1 MSIFSWFNNK
11 KVEPQTATPDSSGLG
26 HVDATVPI
34 APFDRLRIKLAP
46 PSANHA
52 ANRKT
57 ERLERRELVY
67 GVVRDSMTR
76 AGVLAASFKF
86 KVLSLDVSG
95 HQYLIMVDLANQA
108 AGDTARLAE
117 IEAMVA
123 QAAKMRHGILVTA
136 VYWRV
141 SEHVTAGLS
150 PVQSAATAES
160 VQASSRELQKSTMES
175 QVPAVHKAPPT
186 SGRQIPKYEP
196 LQAEEVATFKRAL
209 AGALPTT
216 PLSAPG
222 QITKSGPRNPTP
234 RPDFEDTQIVSPE
247 ERSSPLSVTQYG
259 DLKRRQG
266 SC

>member
-1 MSIFSWFNNK
+1 MSIFSWFSTK
-11 KVEPQTATPDSSGLG
+11 RVESQTASPYSSDLG

-34 APFDRLRIKLAP
+34 APSDRPRAKLAQP
-46 PSANHA
+46 PANHA

-86 KVLSLDVSG
+86 KVLSLDVG
-95 HQYLIMVDLANQA
+95 GYQYLIMVDLAHQA

-141 SEHVTAGLS
+141 NGHVTAGLS
-150 PVQSAATAES
+150 TVQSPATAES
-160 VQASSRELQKSTMES
+160 AHGSPRELQKATLGSQIPPVPTAQPTTDR
-175 QVPAVHKAPPT
+175 QVP
-186 SGRQIPKYEP
+186 RYEP
-196 LQAEEVATFKRAL
+196 LQADEVAAFKRAL
-209 AGALPTT
+209 ESALPTT

-222 QITKSGPRNPTP
+222 KITKSGPRNTTP
-234 RPDFEDTQIVSPE
+234 QPDFEDTQIVSPE
-247 ERSSPLSVTQYG
+247 ECHSPLSVTQYG
-259 DLKRRQG
+259 DLN
-266 SC
+266 

>member
-1 MSIFSWFNNK
+1 MSIFSWFSNK
-11 KVEPQTATPDSSGLG
+11 KVEPQTATPESSGLG

-34 APFDRLRIKLAP
+34 APSDTLRAKLGHP
-46 PSANHA
+46 FANHA

-67 GVVRDSMTR
+67 SVMRDSMTR

-86 KVLSLDVSG
+86 KVLSLDASG

-123 QAAKMRHGILVTA
+123 QSAKMRHGILVTA

-141 SEHVTAGLS
+141 NEHVTAGLS
-150 PVQSAATAES
+150 PA
-160 VQASSRELQKSTMES
+160 
-175 QVPAVHKAPPT
+175 QVAPPT
-186 SGRQIPKYEP
+186 SGRQVPVPKYEP
-196 LQAEEVATFKRAL
+196 LQADEVAAFKRAL
-209 AGALPTT
+209 ASALPTT

-234 RPDFEDTQIVSPE
+234 HTDFEDTQIVPPE
-247 ERSSPLSVTQYG
+247 ERNSPLSVTQYG
-259 DLKRRQG
+259 DLH
-266 SC
+266 

>member
-1 MSIFSWFNNK
+1 MSIFSWFSNK
-11 KVEPQTATPDSSGLG
+11 KVEFQAASPDSSGLG

-34 APFDRLRIKLAP
+34 APSDRPRAKIVQQP
-46 PSANHA
+46 ANHA

-86 KVLSLDVSG
+86 KVLSLDVG
-95 HQYLIMVDLANQA
+95 GYQYLIMVDLAHKA

-141 SEHVTAGLS
+141 NEHVTAGLS
-150 PVQSAATAES
+150 PTLSPATAET
-160 VQASSRELQKSTMES
+160 VQGNSRDLQKVTLES
-175 QVPAVHKAPPT
+175 QVMPVPTVHAN
-186 SGRQIPKYEP
+186 SSRQTPKYEP
-196 LQAEEVATFKRAL
+196 LQADEVAAFKRAVES
-209 AGALPTT
+209 ALPTA

-222 QITKSGPRNPTP
+222 QITKSGPRNPAP

-247 ERSSPLSVTQYG
+247 ERNSPLSVTQYG
-259 DLKRRQG
+259 ELN
-266 SC
+266 

>member
-1 MSIFSWFNNK
+1 MSIFSWLSHRK
-11 KVEPQTATPDSSGLG
+11 AVPVSVPADSSGLG
-26 HVDATVPI
+26 QVDATVPL
-34 APFDRLRIKLAP
+34 APSDKSRPKLAQP
-46 PSANHA
+46 TANHA

-123 QAAKMRHGILVTA
+123 QTAKMRHDILVTA

-141 SEHVTAGLS
+141 NEHVTAGLS
-150 PVQSAATAES
+150 
-160 VQASSRELQKSTMES
+160 QASSPEARKSVSHMQATAAPKPPP
-175 QVPAVHKAPPT
+175 VPNRQAPPF
-186 SGRQIPKYEP
+186 EP
-196 LQAEEVATFKRAL
+196 LQLDEVAAFKRAL
-209 AGALPTT
+209 ASAVPTT
-216 PLSAPG
+216 TLSAPG
-222 QITKSGPRNPTP
+222 QITKSGPRNPNASS
-234 RPDFEDTQIVSPE
+234 DFQDTQIVTPE
-247 ERSSPLSVTQYG
+247 ERHSPLSVTQYG
-259 DLKRRQG
+259 DLN
-266 SC
+266 

>member
-1 MSIFSWFNNK
+1 MSIFSWFSTK
-11 KVEPQTATPDSSGLG
+11 RVESQTASTDSSGLG

-34 APFDRLRIKLAP
+34 APSDRSRAKLAQP
-46 PSANHA
+46 PANHA

-95 HQYLIMVDLANQA
+95 YQYLIMVDLAHQA

-141 SEHVTAGLS
+141 NEHVTAGLS
-150 PVQSAATAES
+150 PATADS
-160 VQASSRELQKSTMES
+160 VHGSSRELQKATLGP
-175 QVPAVHKAPPT
+175 QVPPVPTAQPT
-186 SGRQIPKYEP
+186 SGRQVPRYEP
-196 LQAEEVATFKRAL
+196 LQADEVTAFKRAL
-209 AGALPTT
+209 ESALPTT

-222 QITKSGPRNPTP
+222 QITKSGPRNPSP
-234 RPDFEDTQIVSPE
+234 QPDFEDTQIVSPE
-247 ERSSPLSVTQYG
+247 GRNSPLSVTQYG
-259 DLKRRQG
+259 DLN
-266 SC
+266 

>member
-11 KVEPQTATPDSSGLG
+11 KVEARTATPDSSGLG

-34 APFDRLRIKLAP
+34 VPSDRLRMKLAH
-46 PSANHA
+46 PSVNHA

-141 SEHVTAGLS
+141 NEHVTAGLS
-150 PVQSAATAES
+150 PVQSVATAES
-160 VQASSRELQKSTMES
+160 AHASFRELEKSAIEP
-175 QVPAVHKAPPT
+175 QVPAMSKAQPI
-186 SGRQIPKYEP
+186 SDRHIPKYEP
-196 LQAEEVATFKRAL
+196 LQADEVAAFKRAL
-209 AGALPTT
+209 ASALPTT

-234 RPDFEDTQIVSPE
+234 CPDFEDTQIVSPE
-247 ERSSPLSVTQYG
+247 ERNSPLSVTQYG
-259 DLKRRQG
+259 DLN
-266 SC
+266 